1 MQNVVLKIPI
11 VTYRIITVNELN
23 RILKS
28 SNLENL
34 RALKSWWG
42 EGGVYEAPLRAREQ
56 RGAKRL
62 GL

>member
-28 SNLENL
+28 SNLEDL
-34 RALKSWWG
+34 KALKMWWG
-42 EGGVYEAPLRAREQ
+42 EGEYMKLHSEQESKGEQ
-56 RGAKRL
+56 RG
-62 GL
+62 